1 MHTKRLVALG
11 MTVAAMTSA
20 GALAAGCGS
29 SSSSSNAPAT
39 TAATTPE
46 TDTTA
51 TAPATGGTG
60 TAVTVDLG
68 KGQEFAVVPSVT
80 SAPAGNI
87 TFTVVNDGKMMHE
100 MVVVP
105 EPAGGA
111 QALKKADGS
120 ADETG
125 SPGEAPDIAAG
136 ATKKVTLDLKAGKY
150 LLLCNLPGHFAG
162 GMYTEFTVT

>member
-1 MHTKRLVALG
+1 MHTKRLLALG

-20 GALAAGCGS
+20 GVLAAGCGS
-29 SSSSSNAPAT
+29 DSSSNPPAT
-39 TAATTPE
+39 TAPETAETTP
-46 TDTTA
+46 A
-51 TAPATGGTG
+51 APAGGTG

-68 KGQEFAVVPSVT
+68 KGREFAVAPSVT
-80 SAPAGNI
+80 SAPAGSI
-87 TFTVVNDGKMMHE
+87 TFTVTNDGRMMHE

-105 EPAGGA
+105 EPSGGA

-136 ATKKVTLDLKAGKY
+136 KTKTVTLNLTAGRY

-162 GMYTEFTVT
+162 GMYAEFSVS